1 MKQYL
6 RKILPESV
14 ILFSHKIRSILANIQ
29 YGFPGKKMIVI
40 GITGTN
46 GKTTTA
52 NFTKAILEEAGF
64 KVGLVSTVNISI
76 AGREIVNETKMTT
89 QSPFKLLSLMADMVK
104 ADCQYAIIEV
114 TSHALVQHRVWGI
127 PFDVA
132 VMTNVSHEHLDYH
145 KTMDEYK
152 KAKGLLFAGLQKSM
166 HKDGVQK
173 VIIVN
178 RDDPSFSYF
187 NSFDADYKLKYGIL
201 GGDIST
207 KKANYTASYSQFYV
221 TSTKG
226 DQEIKLNLPGRFN
239 VQNALA
245 AIAISLS
252 QGISLKV
259 CKEGLEKVKLV
270 PGRVEKIEVGQPFT
284 VIIDYAHT
292 PDALKKLYET
302 LSNLSPNRIIVLLGA
317 CGDRDKTKRPILG
330 ALAGR
335 FADLVFVT
343 NEDPYTEDPDTII
356 EEVAAGVPK
365 GRKKK
370 KLKLGMDYFK
380 ISDREEALRKA
391 LTAAGGGDL
400 VVVTGKGA
408 EECIVVGEEKIPWSD
423 RDVIKKILK
432 DLGYGKK

>member
-14 ILFSHKIRSILANIQ
+14 ILFSHKIRAILANIY

-52 NFTKAILEEAGF
+52 NLVNSILEEAGF

-76 AGREIVNETKMTT
+76 AGKEQVNETKMTT
-89 QSPFKLLSLMADMVK
+89 QSPFKLLSIMADMVK
-104 ADCQYAIIEV
+104 AKCQYAIIEV

-132 VMTNVSHEHLDYH
+132 VMTNISHEHLDFH

-152 KAKGLLFAGLQKSM
+152 KAKALLFSGLKKSM

-178 RDDPSFSYF
+178 RDDPNFTYF
-187 NSFDADYKLKYGIL
+187 NKFEADYKLKYGIL

-207 KKANYTASYSQFYV
+207 KKTNYTASYSQFYV

-245 AIAISLS
+245 AIAVGLS
-252 QGISLKV
+252 QGVPLSV
-259 CKEGLEKVKLV
+259 CKKGLEKVKLV

-284 VIIDYAHT
+284 VIVDYAHT
-292 PDALKKLYET
+292 PDALKKLYEA
-302 LSNLSPNRIIVLLGA
+302 LSNLRPNRIIAVLGA

-335 FADLVFVT
+335 FANLVFIT
-343 NEDPYTEDPDTII
+343 NEDPYTEDPDKII
-356 EEVAAGVPK
+356 EEVASGVPK
-365 GRKKK
+365 GRKDK
-370 KLKLGMDYFK
+370 KLKLERDYFK
-380 ISDREEALRKA
+380 ISDREQALKKA

-408 EECIVVGEEKIPWSD
+408 EECIVVGDKKVPWSD
-423 RDVIKKILK
+423 RDIIKKILK
-432 DLGYGKK
+432 ELGYSK